1 MTSVIINDDSDFN
14 QQDLSKT
21 WSVKPRVSYSFTS
34 YITGDL
40 YFNYIYT
47 ENKITGSTEER
58 DLGFSVRIKIK
69 G

>member
-1 MTSVIINDDSDFN
+1 M
-14 QQDLSKT
+14 
-21 WSVKPRVSYSFTS
+21 SYSFTS

-47 ENKITGSTEER
+47 ENKTTGSTEER